1 MPGVVEALVCQLR
14 REHPRWGPVRLGH
27 ELERRGI
34 RPVPSQATLYRILV
48 RNTLIIP
55 GRRRRP
61 RSSYLRW
68 EREAPMAL
76 WQMDIMGGVF
86 LADGTECKLVT
97 GIDDHSRFVVI
108 ARLVARASSRAVCL
122 ALIEAL
128 GRFGV
133 PEEMLTDNGKQFTGR
148 FTKPRPAE
156 VLFERVCREHGITA
170 KLTKPYS
177 PTTTGKVERWQCA
190 TRRTVVSPVQPGGT
204 RREVPGSDGLPDAER
219 LMGQEHARKPEAGPS
234 VRDGALGDP
243 RDMAK
248 AGLPESQSPEDG
260 SSHPPERRLKPA
272 PALLDVCEIVGQP
285 PGTGAMPSEGIQ
297 GDEWDA

>member
-1 MPGVVEALVCQLR
+1 MK
-14 REHPRWGPVRLGH
+14 
-27 ELERRGI
+27 
-34 RPVPSQATLYRILV
+34 
-48 RNTLIIP
+48 
-55 GRRRRP
+55 
-61 RSSYLRW
+61 SY
-68 EREAPMAL
+68 
-76 WQMDIMGGVF
+76 
-86 LADGTECKLVT
+86 
-97 GIDDHSRFVVI
+97 
-108 ARLVARASSRAVCL
+108 
-122 ALIEAL
+122 
-128 GRFGV
+128 GV
-133 PEEMLTDNGKQFTGR
+133 PAEVLTDNGKQFTGR